1 MKNNYTTLSANI
13 ASLIRVLSPVAV
25 LYLTLL
31 IFPFTS
37 TQAQIWEPEG
47 LNMPGAWNSWV
58 NPPANNL
65 ALASSTQV
73 TGGRVTKISTGI
85 PRYQTIFSVAA
96 SGGDLVGG
104 TYPWLFT
111 SGPSGNPF
119 QNKWGGVTVNMNAL
133 QSYTSGGSDNNITL
147 VNNKWYTV
155 VWKDS
160 GYGVSTQ
167 AIFMETSA
175 KPVTITSVS
184 SPAGS
189 IDPNQEVVVTITT
202 SMAVTAEELIYV
214 RYTSNAWITSSLLT
228 VNMSGSSG
236 TAIIPGQP
244 EGTTVAYY
252 AFSSTVANISTNF
265 DLYTIHLNNN
275 SGNNYAYS
283 VVGTPTSEISWANLQ
298 NPASGTIGPGQEFN
312 VFARVFANGITN
324 GPGQGEGIQAWIGY
338 STSNTNPDTWT
349 NWIAATYFGDA
360 ASTDEYIADLGAS
373 LTELG
378 TYYYASRF
386 QLDEQD
392 FVYGGYSAG
401 GGGFWDGSLYINGS
415 VDVIIPPDP
424 EITFANLQFP
434 PSAEIL
440 TGESV
445 VVYAQV
451 LAVGVA
457 LTGNGYD
464 GLSTWIGY
472 SNADTHPNTWTNWY
486 LAPYAGISGFTGRPE
501 YLEQIGSDINT
512 TGTYYYATRFQL
524 DGGDFVYGGYS
535 PEGGGFW
542 DGTANVSGILTV
554 TEEIITFPVFFKVVD
569 ETESYHAIEL
579 KGQMTDWATVP
590 MQEDPEFTWT
600 LTLDIAPGTYE
611 WGVLENDGT
620 EFGIWL
626 IYGPNLEVTIGQ
638 DGTIS
643 GQTMYTVTA
652 PPTPEINW
660 ANLQHPPSGTIEPEQ
675 EFNVYGRAWINAIT
689 GSGTATNGLQAWVG
703 YHTGDTHPENWTN
716 WIPAAFNEAVGE
728 NDEFIANL
736 GSAINEDGTYY
747 YAYRYQYLDQDF
759 VYGGYSEGGGGFW
772 EAGVFVS
779 GVLTVIT
786 DLTPENLIVDGQTI
800 GNEAIE
806 CFDATNNI
814 TVSNTVIENGAN
826 VEFRAGVS
834 ILFLDGFLVEPGGTM
849 HALITDVYC
858 QPLSMLRSGEERIA
872 QEISTVSDPELSFRV
887 FPNPTT
893 GRFMVRLNKNEAL
906 TGLSIEIFSMVGEQI
921 IHAQLSGRQDYEF
934 DLSDMPIGVYF
945 VRLIDGNEVATE
957 RVVKH

>member
-1 MKNNYTTLSANI
+1 MKNNYTTLSTGI
-13 ASLIRVLSPVAV
+13 ASLLKAVSPVAL
-25 LYLTLL
+25 LYLAML
-31 IFPFTS
+31 IFPYTS
-37 TQAQIWEPEG
+37 TQAQIYEPEG
-47 LNMPGAWNSWV
+47 LNMPGAWNGWV

-73 TGGRVTKISTGI
+73 TGGRITKIATGI
-85 PRYQTIFSVAA
+85 TRWQTIFSVAA

-104 TYPWLFT
+104 TYNWLFT
-111 SGPSGNPF
+111 SGSTGNPWG
-119 QNKWGGVTVNMNAL
+119 NKWAGVNVVINTL
-133 QSYTSGGSDNNITL
+133 QNYTWNSGADNNITI
-147 VNNKWYTV
+147 VNGKWYTV

-160 GYGVSTQ
+160 GYAPTQ
-167 AIFMETSA
+167 AIFMETGA
-175 KPVTITSVS
+175 EPVTITSVS

-189 IDPNQEVVVTITT
+189 IDPNQEVVVTVTT
-202 SMAVTAEELIYV
+202 SLVASAEEVFYV
-214 RYTSNAWITSSLLT
+214 RYTTNDWITSSAVA
-228 VNMSGSSG
+228 VNMSGSLG
-236 TAIIPGQP
+236 TANIPGQP
-244 EGTTVAYY
+244 EGANVEYY
-252 AFSSTVANISTNF
+252 AFSSTVAGIIADF

-275 SGNNYAYS
+275 NGSNYTYS
-283 VVGTPTSEISWANLQ
+283 VVGTPVSEISWANLQ

-324 GPGQGEGIQAWIGY
+324 DPGLGAGIQAWIGY
-338 STSNTNPDTWT
+338 SSSNTNPETWT

-378 TYYYASRF
+378 TYYFASRF

-392 FVYGGYSAG
+392 FVYGGYSPG

-464 GLSTWIGY
+464 GLTTWIGY

-486 LAPYAGISGFTGRPE
+486 LASYAGISGFTGRPE

-512 TGTYYYATRFQL
+512 TGIYYYATRFQL

-535 PEGGGFW
+535 SEGGGFW
-542 DGTANVSGILTV
+542 DGTVNVSGILTV
-554 TEEIITFPVFFKVVD
+554 TEELITFPVFFKVVD
-569 ETESYHAIEL
+569 ETESYQAIEL
-579 KGQMTDWATVP
+579 KGQMTDWATAP
-590 MQEDPEFTWT
+590 MQEDPAFTWT

-611 WGVLENDGT
+611 WGALENDGT

-638 DGTIS
+638 DGSIS
-643 GQTMYTVTA
+643 GQTTYTVTA
-652 PPTPEINW
+652 PPAPEINW
-660 ANLQHPPSGTIEPEQ
+660 ANLQHPPVGTIEPEQ
-675 EFNVYGRAWINAIT
+675 EYNVFGRVWINGIT
-689 GSGTATNGLQAWVG
+689 GSGTPTNGLQAWVG
-703 YHTGDTHPENWTN
+703 YQSADTHPENWTN
-716 WIPAAFNEAVGE
+716 WIPAAFNEATGD

-736 GSAINEDGTYY
+736 GSAINEEGTYY

-772 EAGVFVS
+772 IAGVFVS
-779 GVLTVIT
+779 GALMVIT

-834 ILFLDGFLVEPGGTM
+834 IYFLDGFVVETGGSM

-858 QPLSMLRSGEERIA
+858 QSPAMMRSGEDRIA
-872 QEISTVSDPELSFRV
+872 HERDIVSDSEPFFRV

-893 GRFMVRLNKNEAL
+893 GKFMVRLNKNESF
-906 TGLSIEIFSMVGEQI
+906 TGISVELFSMVGERI
-921 IHAQLSGRQDYEF
+921 IYAQLSGRQDYEF

-945 VRLIDGNEVATE
+945 VRLIDGNKVATE